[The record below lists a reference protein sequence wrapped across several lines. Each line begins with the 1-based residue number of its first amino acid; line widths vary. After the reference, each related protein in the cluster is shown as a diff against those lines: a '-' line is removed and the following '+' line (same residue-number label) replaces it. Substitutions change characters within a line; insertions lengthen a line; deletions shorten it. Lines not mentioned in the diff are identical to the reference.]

1 MEISFSTRKLQKTCE
16 NHTKLKKKY
25 GDIQARRIIQRLN
38 ELQAAANLHDISQLP
53 QARLHPLTGNR
64 KGQVA
69 VDILHPY
76 RIILLPLDGDK
87 TNLETVTIIQ
97 IISIIDYH

>member
-1 MEISFSTRKLQKTCE
+1 MEISFSSSKLQKLCE
-16 NHTKLKKKY
+16 DHGKLKAKY
-25 GDIQARRIIQRLN
+25 GDIQAVRIIRRIS

-53 QARLHPLTGNR
+53 QTRLHSLTGDR
-64 KGQVA
+64 KGQFA

-76 RIILLPLDGDK
+76 RIILTASDGSTAD
-87 TNLETVTIIQ
+87 LRTIKIVH